1 MNFFIKIKKILLWRH
16 KDSQISSFAS
26 KMIWSADR
34 FNKKIKVNEKLRY
47 LEIKNVILKGR
58 TRYIFKG
65 QEVRF
70 NSYFNSNESFA
81 KYQNYFMQEEL
92 LGLVRYNPKLQI
104 INSNI
109 DSCEWQLQG
118 AWISL
123 LHASSE
129 NWMHFISEILPSFLR
144 LIAILGIK
152 KFGILID
159 ETMPKNGVKLI
170 QSLSINTPIIFV
182 PNNTNISLEKLYI
195 LKEKTDRYSAFWP
208 RKNNN
213 VKRLGQ
219 FSFDPFAL
227 VKARNE
233 ILKIY
238 SIKPIKKKKVYI
250 KRKSFFRHAKN
261 QQDIMDVIISSN
273 FEVHT
278 IEPST
283 SLESQVCLFSEIS
296 CLITQAGAVLANMI
310 FMPKGSIVICFVAD
324 NKYVNLNYFKEYA
337 EIFKINLIYVK
348 GKVINPDSL
357 DPDKI
362 FSIHHPMNA
371 EFEVNIKLL
380 KNALK
385 KYVQ

>member
-1 MNFFIKIKKILLWRH
+1 
-16 KDSQISSFAS
+16 
-26 KMIWSADR
+26 MIWSADR
-34 FNKKIKVNEKLRY
+34 LNEKPKGNEKLRY
-47 LEIKNVILKGR
+47 LKIDNVILKGR
-58 TRYIFKG
+58 TRYIFQG
-65 QEVRF
+65 QKVSF
-70 NSYFNSNESFA
+70 NSSFSANESIA

-92 LGLVRYNPKLQI
+92 LGLVRYNPKLKI

-109 DSCEWQLQG
+109 NLCKWRMNG

-144 LIAILGIK
+144 LKTILGTK
-152 KFGILID
+152 KYSILVD
-159 ETMPKNGVKLI
+159 ESMPTNGLKLI
-170 QSLSINTPIIFV
+170 QLLSNNIPIIFV
-182 PNNTNISLEKLYI
+182 PHGTNLFLKNLYV

-219 FSFDPFAL
+219 FSFDPVAL
-227 VKARNE
+227 VEARNE

-238 SIKPIKKKKVYI
+238 SIKPNKKKKVYI
-250 KRKSFFRHAKN
+250 ERKSNFRHVKN

-273 FEVHT
+273 FEVHL

-324 NKYVNLNYFKEYA
+324 NKYVNLKYFKEYA
-337 EIFKINLIYVK
+337 EIFKINLIYIK

-362 FSIHHPMNA
+362 FTTNHPMNA